1 MVVESVLRDSFSS
14 HSSFGIVLW
23 EIATSKIPFEGET
36 EVIWC
41 PE

>member
-1 MVVESVLRDSFSS
+1 MVVESILRDSCLS

-36 EVIWC
+36 EVI
-41 PE
+41 